1 MLLSK
6 SPVRSISEK
15 LKSPQASIKDMK
27 IERKKDFR
35 SFLKYIERESK
46 ELEKIKLPAR
56 NEVTKKSGSGG
67 IGALLGLGALG
78 LLGLLGGMGDKGNMY
93 KYGDKNLGGNI
104 FKGPYAVGRKGGDDD
119 QKIDDPDLT
128 RSDFPNI
135 RDFTSTSAALKNAF
149 EFGSVKAATFKETTI
164 EEITQTESF
173 QRKRR
178 KILKRE
184 QKTKIKSEAVFKSGS
199 FDPANAQKQ
208 FRQNEANRKKTM
220 RQLEINMGGDDAD
233 GSGGQDKPVSKFKGP
248 KDYSKKTGLVQVPY
262 DAKNPDATIKIP
274 DTPIKGKVKFKGNDV
289 FFEIPKLGDRKLDVV
304 NLGANNAEYYFFDAK
319 DSSTIQG
326 KILNKKLTRQS
337 KAIDEILFSD
347 KFKVDARTDE
357 IVRKGFFQSI
367 KRDFKKPTLGINTME
382 DMFSKLRLGKK
393 TDLFKANPKGMNLF
407 KLGTFSKG
415 KTGLF
420 IADFGLAAYD
430 LYSSLRKVTPRSNI
444 GASLLDLVGIN
455 LNNFV
460 ADMLNNPGMLREYVS
475 VTNDP
480 NAINVNR
487 NREIIN
493 ENIRK
498 IKEQNKKDFT
508 GEDITK
514 GSITGKQMRENM
526 IKYFTNPQTYNPFS
540 TYQVKPN
547 PDLFSKP
554 SSDTNDDVLG
564 IFQSQAMEAN

>member
-46 ELEKIKLPAR
+46 ELEKIKLPSR

-67 IGALLGLGALG
+67 IGALLGFGALG

-104 FKGPYAVGRKGGDDD
+104 FRGPYAVGRKGGDDD

-149 EFGSVKAATFKETTI
+149 EFGSVKAATVKEKTI
-164 EEITQTESF
+164 EDVTQTESF
-173 QRKRR
+173 QRKAK
-178 KILKRE
+178 KITKQRQKSIEYSATTQGGERVPTIEDLRQE
-184 QKTKIKSEAVFKSGS
+184 QTG
-199 FDPANAQKQ
+199 
-208 FRQNEANRKKTM
+208 
-220 RQLEINMGGDDAD
+220 GGDGG
-233 GSGGQDKPVSKFKGP
+233 GSKKKFTSGPGSKFKGP

-326 KILNKKLTRQS
+326 KILNKKL
-337 KAIDEILFSD
+337 DEVLFTD
-347 KFKVDARTDE
+347 KFKVDATSGD
-357 IVRKGFFQSI
+357 IVKKGFFQSI

-393 TDLFKANPKGMNLF
+393 TDLFKANPKGMNIF

-415 KTGLF
+415 KTGF
-420 IADFGLAAYD
+420 MIADFGLAAYD

-460 ADMLNNPGMLREYVS
+460 ADMLNNPNMLREYVS

-480 NAINVNR
+480 NAINVNK

-508 GEDITK
+508 GADITK
-514 GSITGKQMRENM
+514 GSITGKQMMENM
-526 IKYFTNPQTYNPFS
+526 KKYFTNLQTYNPFS

-547 PDLFSKP
+547 PDLFTKP

-564 IFQSQAMEAN
+564 MFQSATLEAN

>member
-46 ELEKIKLPAR
+46 ELEKIKLPSR

-67 IGALLGLGALG
+67 IGALLGFGALG

-104 FKGPYAVGRKGGDDD
+104 FRGPYAVGRKGGDDD

-128 RSDFPNI
+128 RSGFPSI

-149 EFGSVKAATFKETTI
+149 EFGSVKAATVKEKTI
-164 EEITQTESF
+164 EDVTQTESF
-173 QRKRR
+173 QRKAR
-178 KILKRE
+178 KI
-184 QKTKIKSEAVFKSGS
+184 TK
-199 FDPANAQKQ
+199 QKQ
-208 FRQNEANRKKTM
+208 KSIEYSATTQGGERVPTIEDLRQEQTG
-220 RQLEINMGGDDAD
+220 GGDGG
-233 GSGGQDKPVSKFKGP
+233 GSKKKFTSGPSSKFKGP

-326 KILNKKLTRQS
+326 KILNKKL
-337 KAIDEILFSD
+337 DEVLFTD
-347 KFKVDARTDE
+347 KFKVDATSGD
-357 IVRKGFFQSI
+357 IVKKGFFQSI

-393 TDLFKANPKGMNLF
+393 TDLFKANPKGMNMF
-407 KLGTFSKG
+407 KLGTFSKT
-415 KTGLF
+415 KTGF
-420 IADFGLAAYD
+420 MIADFGLAAYD

-444 GASLLDLVGIN
+444 GASLLDLIGIN

-460 ADMLNNPGMLREYVS
+460 ADMLNNPNMLREYVS

-480 NAINVNR
+480 NAINANK

-508 GEDITK
+508 GADITK
-514 GSITGKQMRENM
+514 GSITGKQMMENM
-526 IKYFTNPQTYNPFS
+526 KKYFTNLQTYNPFS

-547 PDLFSKP
+547 PDLFTKP

-564 IFQSQAMEAN
+564 MFQSATLEAN

>member
-67 IGALLGLGALG
+67 IGALLGFGALG

-104 FKGPYAVGRKGGDDD
+104 FKGPYAVGRDRKGEDDD
-119 QKIDDPDLT
+119 QKIDDPITDLPELPKST
-128 RSDFPNI
+128 MLS
-135 RDFTSTSAALKNAF
+135 RDFKKAFQVGAVNAAELN
-149 EFGSVKAATFKETTI
+149 KEKI
-164 EEITQTESF
+164 KEITQTESF
-173 QRKRR
+173 QEKAR
-178 KILKRE
+178 KITKKK
-184 QKTKIKSEAVFKSGS
+184 QKQKVKFESGS
-199 FDPANAQKQ
+199 ISMGGEEGQ
-208 FRQNEANRKKTM
+208 FIKNESRSKKIM
-220 RQLEINMGGDDAD
+220 RQLEIPTGGGGDSTRNYIRSLKRLLNVEGFDPKRRPINESPDSVYLKENGKITRNFDALTIQEKMRYFALED
-233 GSGGQDKPVSKFKGP
+233 SAASPFIKAEAGRPQSTYLND
-248 KDYSKKTGLVQVPY
+248 Y
-262 DAKNPDATIKIP
+262 DAGADARQILKDKKP
-274 DTPIKGKVKFKGNDV
+274 
-289 FFEIPKLGDRKLDVV
+289 IPK
-304 NLGANNAEYYFFDAK
+304 
-319 DSSTIQG
+319 
-326 KILNKKLTRQS
+326 
-337 KAIDEILFSD
+337 
-347 KFKVDARTDE
+347 
-357 IVRKGFFQSI
+357 KGFFNRM
-367 KRDFKKPTLGINTME
+367 KLDFQKPTLGINTME

-415 KTGLF
+415 KTGF
-420 IADFGLAAYD
+420 MIADFGLAAYD

-460 ADMLNNPGMLREYVS
+460 ADMLNNPSMLREYVS

-480 NAINVNR
+480 NAINANK

-508 GEDITK
+508 GKDITK
-514 GSITGKQMRENM
+514 GSITGKQIIENLNPF
-526 IKYFTNPQTYNPFS
+526 KNPQIYNPFS

-547 PDLFSKP
+547 PDLFTKP
-554 SSDTNDDVLG
+554 SGDPNDDVLS
-564 IFQSQAMEAN
+564 IFQSAAMEAN

>member
-46 ELEKIKLPAR
+46 ELEKIKLPSR

-67 IGALLGLGALG
+67 IGALLGFGALG

-104 FKGPYAVGRKGGDDD
+104 FRGPYAVGRKGGDDD

-128 RSDFPNI
+128 RSGFPNI

-149 EFGSVKAATFKETTI
+149 EFGSVKAAKIKETTI
-164 EEITQTESF
+164 EDVTQTESF
-173 QRKRR
+173 QRKAK
-178 KILKRE
+178 KITKQQ
-184 QKTKIKSEAVFKSGS
+184 QKTLEYSATTQGGERVPTIEDLRQEQTGGGGGGS
-199 FDPANAQKQ
+199 
-208 FRQNEANRKKTM
+208 KK
-220 RQLEINMGGDDAD
+220 
-233 GSGGQDKPVSKFKGP
+233 KFTTNPLKGP
-248 KDYSKKTGLVQVPY
+248 DDFAKRTGQVYVPF
-262 DAKNPDATIKIP
+262 DSKNPDATIKIP

-326 KILNKKLTRQS
+326 KILNKKL
-337 KAIDEILFSD
+337 DEVLFTD
-347 KFKVDARTDE
+347 KFKVDATSGD
-357 IVRKGFFQSI
+357 IVKKGFFQSI

-393 TDLFKANPKGMNLF
+393 TDLFKANPKGMNIF

-415 KTGLF
+415 KTGF
-420 IADFGLAAYD
+420 MIADFGLAAYD

-460 ADMLNNPGMLREYVS
+460 ADMLNNPNMLREYVS

-480 NAINVNR
+480 NAINVNK

-514 GSITGKQMRENM
+514 GSITGKQMMENM
-526 IKYFTNPQTYNPFS
+526 KKYFTNLQTYNPFS

-547 PDLFSKP
+547 PDLFTKP
-554 SSDTNDDVLG
+554 SGDPNDDVLG

>member
-15 LKSPQASIKDMK
+15 LKSPQASVKDMK

-67 IGALLGLGALG
+67 IGALLGFGALG
-78 LLGLLGGMGDKGNMY
+78 LLGLFGGMGDKGNQY

-104 FKGPYAVGRKGGDDD
+104 FRGPYAVGRDRKGGDDD
-119 QKIDDPDLT
+119 QKIDDPITDL
-128 RSDFPNI
+128 PELPK
-135 RDFTSTSAALKNAF
+135 STMLSR
-149 EFGSVKAATFKETTI
+149 ESRI
-164 EEITQTESF
+164 SF
-173 QRKRR
+173 QVGAVNSAELKKDISMQKKRQAEAESVVNE
-178 KILKRE
+178 KKG
-184 QKTKIKSEAVFKSGS
+184 KAKAKAKSEAVFKSGS
-199 FDPANAQKQ
+199 ISMGDEEKQ
-208 FRQNEANRKKTM
+208 FIKNEGRSKKIM
-220 RQLEINMGGDDAD
+220 RQLEIPTGGGGDSTRNYIRSLKRLLNVEGFDPKRRPINESPDSVYLKENGKITRNFDALTIQEKMRYFALED
-233 GSGGQDKPVSKFKGP
+233 SAASPFIKAEAGRPQSTYLND
-248 KDYSKKTGLVQVPY
+248 Y
-262 DAKNPDATIKIP
+262 DAGADARQILKDKKP
-274 DTPIKGKVKFKGNDV
+274 
-289 FFEIPKLGDRKLDVV
+289 IPK
-304 NLGANNAEYYFFDAK
+304 
-319 DSSTIQG
+319 
-326 KILNKKLTRQS
+326 
-337 KAIDEILFSD
+337 
-347 KFKVDARTDE
+347 
-357 IVRKGFFQSI
+357 KGFFNRM
-367 KRDFKKPTLGINTME
+367 KLDFQKPTLGINTME
-382 DMFSKLRLGKK
+382 GMFSKLGLGKK
-393 TDLFKANPKGMNLF
+393 TNLFKANPKGMNLF

-420 IADFGLAAYD
+420 IADVGLAAYD

-508 GEDITK
+508 GGDITK
-514 GSITGKQMRENM
+514 GSITGKQMMENM
-526 IKYFTNPQTYNPFS
+526 KKYFTNPQTYNPFS

-547 PDLFSKP
+547 PDLFTKP
-554 SSDTNDDVLG
+554 PNDPNDDVLS
-564 IFQSQAMEAN
+564 IFQSAAMEAN

>member
-67 IGALLGLGALG
+67 IGALLGFGALG

-104 FKGPYAVGRKGGDDD
+104 FKGPYAVGRDRKGEDDD
-119 QKIDDPDLT
+119 QKIDDPITDL
-128 RSDFPNI
+128 PELPK
-135 RDFTSTSAALKNAF
+135 STSLSAKFKKAFQVGAVNAAELN
-149 EFGSVKAATFKETTI
+149 KEKI
-164 EEITQTESF
+164 KEITQTESF
-173 QRKRR
+173 QEKAR
-178 KILKRE
+178 KITKKK
-184 QKTKIKSEAVFKSGS
+184 QKQKVKFESGS
-199 FDPANAQKQ
+199 ISMGGEEGQ
-208 FRQNEANRKKTM
+208 FIKNESRSKKIM
-220 RQLEINMGGDDAD
+220 RQLEIPTGGGGDSTRNYIRSLKRLLNVEGFDPKRRPINESPDSVYLKENGKITRNFDALTIQEKMRYFALED
-233 GSGGQDKPVSKFKGP
+233 SAASPFIKAEAGRPQSTYLND
-248 KDYSKKTGLVQVPY
+248 Y
-262 DAKNPDATIKIP
+262 DAGADARQILKDKKP
-274 DTPIKGKVKFKGNDV
+274 
-289 FFEIPKLGDRKLDVV
+289 IPK
-304 NLGANNAEYYFFDAK
+304 
-319 DSSTIQG
+319 
-326 KILNKKLTRQS
+326 
-337 KAIDEILFSD
+337 
-347 KFKVDARTDE
+347 
-357 IVRKGFFQSI
+357 KGFFNRM
-367 KRDFKKPTLGINTME
+367 KLDFQKPTLGINTME

-415 KTGLF
+415 KTGF
-420 IADFGLAAYD
+420 MIADFGLAAYD

-460 ADMLNNPGMLREYVS
+460 ADMLNNPSMLREYVS

-480 NAINVNR
+480 NAINANK

-508 GEDITK
+508 GKDITK
-514 GSITGKQMRENM
+514 GSITGKQIIENLNPF
-526 IKYFTNPQTYNPFS
+526 KNPQIYNPFS

-547 PDLFSKP
+547 PDLFTKP
-554 SSDTNDDVLG
+554 SGDPNDDVLS
-564 IFQSQAMEAN
+564 IFQSAAMEAN

>member
-67 IGALLGLGALG
+67 IGALLGFGALG

-119 QKIDDPDLT
+119 QKIDDPDIT

-135 RDFTSTSAALKNAF
+135 RDFTSTSAAFKNAF
-149 EFGSVKAATFKETTI
+149 QFGSVKAATIKETTI

-173 QRKRR
+173 QRKAK
-178 KILKRE
+178 KITK
-184 QKTKIKSEAVFKSGS
+184 QKPKIKSEAVFKSGS
-199 FDPANAQKQ
+199 VSLGDEEKQ
-208 FRQNEANRKKTM
+208 FRRNEANRKKTM
-220 RQLEINMGGDDAD
+220 RQLEINMGGDGAD

-262 DAKNPDATIKIP
+262 DAKNPNATIKIP

-289 FFEIPKLGDRKLDVV
+289 FFQIPKLGDRKLDVV

-326 KILNKKLTRQS
+326 KILNKKL
-337 KAIDEILFSD
+337 DEVLFTD
-347 KFKVDARTDE
+347 KFKVDATSGD
-357 IVRKGFFQSI
+357 IVKKGFFQSI

-415 KTGLF
+415 KTGF
-420 IADFGLAAYD
+420 MIADFGLAAYD

-460 ADMLNNPGMLREYVS
+460 ADMLNNPAMLREYVS

-480 NAINVNR
+480 NAINVNK

-508 GEDITK
+508 GKDITK
-514 GSITGKQMRENM
+514 GSITGKQIRENLNPF
-526 IKYFTNPQTYNPFS
+526 KNPQIYNPFS

-547 PDLFSKP
+547 PDLFTKP
-554 SSDTNDDVLG
+554 SGDPNDDVLG

>member
-104 FKGPYAVGRKGGDDD
+104 FKGPYAVGRDRKGEDDD
-119 QKIDDPDLT
+119 QKIDDPITDLPELPKST
-128 RSDFPNI
+128 MLS
-135 RDFTSTSAALKNAF
+135 RDFKKAFQVGAVNAAELN
-149 EFGSVKAATFKETTI
+149 KEKI
-164 EEITQTESF
+164 KEITQTESF
-173 QRKRR
+173 QEKAR
-178 KILKRE
+178 KITKKK
-184 QKTKIKSEAVFKSGS
+184 QKQKVKFESGS
-199 FDPANAQKQ
+199 ISMGGEEGQ
-208 FRQNEANRKKTM
+208 FIKNESRSKKIM
-220 RQLEINMGGDDAD
+220 RQLEIPTGGGGDSTRNYIRSLKRLLNVEGFDPKRRPINESPDSVYLKENGKITRNFDALTIQEKMRYFALED
-233 GSGGQDKPVSKFKGP
+233 SAASPFIKAEAGRPQSTYLND
-248 KDYSKKTGLVQVPY
+248 Y
-262 DAKNPDATIKIP
+262 DAGADARQILKDKKP
-274 DTPIKGKVKFKGNDV
+274 
-289 FFEIPKLGDRKLDVV
+289 IPK
-304 NLGANNAEYYFFDAK
+304 
-319 DSSTIQG
+319 
-326 KILNKKLTRQS
+326 
-337 KAIDEILFSD
+337 
-347 KFKVDARTDE
+347 
-357 IVRKGFFQSI
+357 KGFFNRM
-367 KRDFKKPTLGINTME
+367 KLDFQKPTLGINTME
-382 DMFSKLRLGKK
+382 GMFSKLGLGKK
-393 TDLFKANPKGMNLF
+393 TNLFKANPKGMNLF

-460 ADMLNNPGMLREYVS
+460 ADMLNNPSMLREYVS

-480 NAINVNR
+480 NAINANK

-508 GEDITK
+508 GKDITK
-514 GSITGKQMRENM
+514 GSITGKQIIENLNPF
-526 IKYFTNPQTYNPFS
+526 KNPQIYNPFS

-547 PDLFSKP
+547 PDLFTKP
-554 SSDTNDDVLG
+554 SGDPNDDVLS
-564 IFQSQAMEAN
+564 IFQSAAMEAN

>member
-46 ELEKIKLPAR
+46 ELEKIKLPSR

-67 IGALLGLGALG
+67 IGALLGFGALG

-119 QKIDDPDLT
+119 QKIDDPDIT

-135 RDFTSTSAALKNAF
+135 RDFTSTSAAFKNAF
-149 EFGSVKAATFKETTI
+149 QFGSVKAATIKETTI

-173 QRKRR
+173 QRKAK
-178 KILKRE
+178 KITK
-184 QKTKIKSEAVFKSGS
+184 QKPKIKSEAVFKSGS
-199 FDPANAQKQ
+199 VSLGDEEKQ
-208 FRQNEANRKKTM
+208 FRRNEANRKKTM
-220 RQLEINMGGDDAD
+220 RQLEINMGGDGAD

-262 DAKNPDATIKIP
+262 DAKNPNATIKIP

-289 FFEIPKLGDRKLDVV
+289 FFQIPKLGDRKLDVV

-326 KILNKKLTRQS
+326 KILNKKL
-337 KAIDEILFSD
+337 DEVLFTD
-347 KFKVDARTDE
+347 KFKVDATSGD
-357 IVRKGFFQSI
+357 IVKKGFFQSI

-415 KTGLF
+415 KTGF
-420 IADFGLAAYD
+420 MIADFGLAAYD

-444 GASLLDLVGIN
+444 GATLLDLVGIN

-460 ADMLNNPGMLREYVS
+460 ADMLNNPNMLREYVS

-480 NAINVNR
+480 NAINVNK

-508 GEDITK
+508 GADITE

-547 PDLFSKP
+547 PDLFTKP
-554 SSDTNDDVLG
+554 SGDPNDDVLS
-564 IFQSQAMEAN
+564 IFQSAAMEAN

>member
-46 ELEKIKLPAR
+46 ELEKIKLPSR

-67 IGALLGLGALG
+67 IGALLGFGALG

-104 FKGPYAVGRKGGDDD
+104 FRGPYAVGRDEKGGDDD
-119 QKIDDPDLT
+119 QKIDEGNFVPPRTFFNTQYGAANAATLTKQLELDLNKQQQNLGKKTVNRKREIEYQSSESVVNEKKRGKSKPVEETVSFNQNQQNTTTVDDIRKAKGTYQRRISRFFDRDGSKKGDSGARKPPVQNIEDPSSSYDFKKLSIDEQIEFQKIKKEVADEASSFFDAE
-128 RSDFPNI
+128 SDF
-135 RDFTSTSAALKNAF
+135 
-149 EFGSVKAATFKETTI
+149 FKD
-164 EEITQTESF
+164 QQS
-173 QRKRR
+173 QRG
-178 KILKRE
+178 L
-184 QKTKIKSEAVFKSGS
+184 
-199 FDPANAQKQ
+199 FDT
-208 FRQNEANRKKTM
+208 R
-220 RQLEINMGGDDAD
+220 
-233 GSGGQDKPVSKFKGP
+233 KFKGF
-248 KDYSKKTGLVQVPY
+248 KNFKRMNFARFITG
-262 DAKNPDATIKIP
+262 TKIRRS
-274 DTPIKGKVKFKGNDV
+274 FRN
-289 FFEIPKLGDRKLDVV
+289 
-304 NLGANNAEYYFFDAK
+304 
-319 DSSTIQG
+319 
-326 KILNKKLTRQS
+326 
-337 KAIDEILFSD
+337 
-347 KFKVDARTDE
+347 
-357 IVRKGFFQSI
+357 
-367 KRDFKKPTLGINTME
+367 DFKKPTLGINTME

-393 TDLFKANPKGMNLF
+393 TDLFKANPKGMNMF

-415 KTGLF
+415 KTGF
-420 IADFGLAAYD
+420 MIADFGLAAYD

-460 ADMLNNPGMLREYVS
+460 ADMINNPSMLREYVS

-480 NAINVNR
+480 NAINVNK

-498 IKEQNKKDFT
+498 IKEQNKKNFT
-508 GEDITK
+508 GADITE
-514 GSITGKQMRENM
+514 GSITGKQIRENLNPF
-526 IKYFTNPQTYNPFS
+526 KNPQTYNPFS

-554 SSDTNDDVLG
+554 SGDPNDDVLG
-564 IFQSQAMEAN
+564 MFQSAAMEAN

>member
-46 ELEKIKLPAR
+46 ELEKIKLPSR

-67 IGALLGLGALG
+67 IGALLGFGALG

-119 QKIDDPDLT
+119 QKIDDPDIT

-135 RDFTSTSAALKNAF
+135 RDFTSTSAAFKNAF
-149 EFGSVKAATFKETTI
+149 QFGSVKAATIKETTI

-173 QRKRR
+173 QRKAK
-178 KILKRE
+178 KITK
-184 QKTKIKSEAVFKSGS
+184 QKPKIKSEAVFKSGS
-199 FDPANAQKQ
+199 VSLGDEEKQ
-208 FRQNEANRKKTM
+208 FRRNEANRKKTM
-220 RQLEINMGGDDAD
+220 RQLEINMGGDGAD

-262 DAKNPDATIKIP
+262 DAKNPNATIKIP

-326 KILNKKLTRQS
+326 KILNKKL
-337 KAIDEILFSD
+337 DEVLFTD
-347 KFKVDARTDE
+347 KFKVDATSGD
-357 IVRKGFFQSI
+357 IVKKGFFQSI

-415 KTGLF
+415 KTGF
-420 IADFGLAAYD
+420 MIADFGLAAYD

-460 ADMLNNPGMLREYVS
+460 ADMLNNPAMLREYVS

-480 NAINVNR
+480 NAINVNK

-508 GEDITK
+508 GADITE

-547 PDLFSKP
+547 PDLFTKP
-554 SSDTNDDVLG
+554 SGDPNDDVLG

>member
-46 ELEKIKLPAR
+46 ELEKIKLPSR

-67 IGALLGLGALG
+67 IGALLGFGALG

-119 QKIDDPDLT
+119 QKIDDPDIT

-135 RDFTSTSAALKNAF
+135 RDFTSTSAAFKNAF
-149 EFGSVKAATFKETTI
+149 QFGSVKAATIKETTI

-173 QRKRR
+173 QRKAK
-178 KILKRE
+178 KITK
-184 QKTKIKSEAVFKSGS
+184 QKPKIKSEAVFKSGS
-199 FDPANAQKQ
+199 VSLGDEEKQ
-208 FRQNEANRKKTM
+208 FRRNEANRKKTM
-220 RQLEINMGGDDAD
+220 RQLEINMGGDGAD

-262 DAKNPDATIKIP
+262 DAKNPNATIKIP

-289 FFEIPKLGDRKLDVV
+289 FFQIPKLGDRKLDVV

-326 KILNKKLTRQS
+326 KILNKKL
-337 KAIDEILFSD
+337 DEVLFSD
-347 KFKVDARTDE
+347 KFKVDATSGD
-357 IVRKGFFQSI
+357 IVKKGFFQSI

-415 KTGLF
+415 KTGLM

-460 ADMLNNPGMLREYVS
+460 ADMLNNPAMLREYVS

-480 NAINVNR
+480 NAINVNK

-508 GEDITK
+508 GADITE

-547 PDLFSKP
+547 PDLFTKP
-554 SSDTNDDVLG
+554 SGDPNDDVLS
-564 IFQSQAMEAN
+564 IFQSAAMEAN

>member
-46 ELEKIKLPAR
+46 ELEKIKLPSR

-67 IGALLGLGALG
+67 IGALLGFGALG

-104 FKGPYAVGRKGGDDD
+104 FRGPYAVGRKGGDDD

-128 RSDFPNI
+128 RSGFPSI

-149 EFGSVKAATFKETTI
+149 EFGSVKAATVKEKTI
-164 EEITQTESF
+164 EDVTQTESF
-173 QRKRR
+173 QRKAR
-178 KILKRE
+178 KI
-184 QKTKIKSEAVFKSGS
+184 TK
-199 FDPANAQKQ
+199 QKQ
-208 FRQNEANRKKTM
+208 KSIEYSATTQGGERVPTIEDLRQEQTG
-220 RQLEINMGGDDAD
+220 GGDGG
-233 GSGGQDKPVSKFKGP
+233 GSKKKFTSGPSSKFKGP

-304 NLGANNAEYYFFDAK
+304 NLGADNAEYYFFDAK

-326 KILNKKLTRQS
+326 KILNKKL
-337 KAIDEILFSD
+337 DEVLFTN
-347 KFKVDARTDE
+347 KFKVDTTSGD
-357 IVRKGFFQSI
+357 IVKKGFFQSI

-415 KTGLF
+415 KTGLM

-460 ADMLNNPGMLREYVS
+460 ADMLNNPNMLREYVS

-480 NAINVNR
+480 NAINVNK

-514 GSITGKQMRENM
+514 GSITAKQMRENM
-526 IKYFTNPQTYNPFS
+526 IKYFTNLQTYNPFS

-547 PDLFSKP
+547 PDLFTKP
-554 SSDTNDDVLG
+554 SGDPNDDVLG
-564 IFQSQAMEAN
+564 MFQSATLEAN

>member
-46 ELEKIKLPAR
+46 ELEKIKLPSR

-67 IGALLGLGALG
+67 IGALLGFGALG
-78 LLGLLGGMGDKGNMY
+78 LLGLLGGMGGKGNQY

-104 FKGPYAVGRKGGDDD
+104 FKGPYVVGRDRKSGDDD
-119 QKIDDPDLT
+119 QKIDDLDST
-128 RSDFPNI
+128 GGFPKI

-149 EFGSVKAATFKETTI
+149 QFGSVKAATVKETKI
-164 EEITQTESF
+164 EDVTQTESF
-173 QRKRR
+173 QEKAR
-178 KILKRE
+178 KI
-184 QKTKIKSEAVFKSGS
+184 TK
-199 FDPANAQKQ
+199 QKQ
-208 FRQNEANRKKTM
+208 KSVEYSASTQGGQRVPTIEDLRQEQTG
-220 RQLEINMGGDDAD
+220 GGD
-233 GSGGQDKPVSKFKGP
+233 GGYKKKFGKSKPFKGP
-248 KDYSKKTGLVQVPY
+248 DDYMKRTGQVYVPF
-262 DAKNPDATIKIP
+262 DPNNPDATIKIAN
-274 DTPIKGKVKFKGNDV
+274 TPITGKVKTIGNDV
-289 FFEIPKLGDRKLDVV
+289 FFDTGKFKVKLDVITLGGV
-304 NLGANNAEYYFFDAK
+304 NDIMTEYYFFDPR
-319 DSSTIQG
+319 DSSSIQN
-326 KILNKKLTRQS
+326 KILDKKLIKQN
-337 KAIDEILFSD
+337 KALDEIIFSD
-347 KFKVDARTDE
+347 RYKVDATSGDL
-357 IVRKGFFQSI
+357 VKKGFFQSI
-367 KRDFKKPTLGINTME
+367 KRDFSKPTLGINTME

-407 KLGTFSKG
+407 KLGTFSKT
-415 KTGLF
+415 KTGF
-420 IADFGLAAYD
+420 MIADFGLAAYD

-460 ADMLNNPGMLREYVS
+460 ADMINNPSMLREYVS

-480 NAINVNR
+480 NAINVNK

-498 IKEQNKKDFT
+498 IKEQNKKNFT
-508 GEDITK
+508 GADITE
-514 GSITGKQMRENM
+514 GSITGKQMMENM
-526 IKYFTNPQTYNPFS
+526 KQYFTNPQTYNPFS

-547 PDLFSKP
+547 PDLFGKP
-554 SSDTNDDVLG
+554 SDDPNDDVLG
-564 IFQSQAMEAN
+564 IFQSAALEAN

>member
-46 ELEKIKLPAR
+46 ELEKIKLPSR

-67 IGALLGLGALG
+67 IGALLGFGALG
-78 LLGLLGGMGDKGNMY
+78 LLGLLGGMGDKGNQY

-119 QKIDDPDLT
+119 QKIDDPDIT

-135 RDFTSTSAALKNAF
+135 RDFTSTSAAFKNAF
-149 EFGSVKAATFKETTI
+149 QFGSVKAATVKEKTI
-164 EEITQTESF
+164 EDVTQTESF
-173 QRKRR
+173 QRRARNITKQYSATTQGGERVPTIEDLR
-178 KILKRE
+178 QEQTGGGDGGGSGKKIIKPKPGEIEKSIKIFKKFPEQLRLFDDKDKNVPDDGGKAGQARIEKEYGLSDSERVTKGLGDADPGKQLKGQFSDLKTKRE
-184 QKTKIKSEAVFKSGS
+184 NVVKNK
-199 FDPANAQKQ
+199 
-208 FRQNEANRKKTM
+208 
-220 RQLEINMGGDDAD
+220 GD
-233 GSGGQDKPVSKFKGP
+233 
-248 KDYSKKTGLVQVPY
+248 
-262 DAKNPDATIKIP
+262 I
-274 DTPIKGKVKFKGNDV
+274 VK
-289 FFEIPKLGDRKLDVV
+289 
-304 NLGANNAEYYFFDAK
+304 
-319 DSSTIQG
+319 
-326 KILNKKLTRQS
+326 
-337 KAIDEILFSD
+337 
-347 KFKVDARTDE
+347 
-357 IVRKGFFQSI
+357 KGFFQSI
-367 KRDFKKPTLGINTME
+367 KSDFKKPTLGINTME

-498 IKEQNKKDFT
+498 IKEQNKKDFS

-514 GSITGKQMRENM
+514 GSITGKQMMENM
-526 IKYFTNPQTYNPFS
+526 KKYFTNPQTYNPFS

-547 PDLFSKP
+547 PDLFTKP
-554 SSDTNDDVLG
+554 SGDPNDDVLS
-564 IFQSQAMEAN
+564 IFQSAAMEAN

>member
-46 ELEKIKLPAR
+46 ELEKIKLPSR

-67 IGALLGLGALG
+67 IGALLGFGALG

-104 FKGPYAVGRKGGDDD
+104 FRGPYAVGRKGGDDD

-128 RSDFPNI
+128 RSGFPNI

-149 EFGSVKAATFKETTI
+149 EFGSVKAAKIKETTI
-164 EEITQTESF
+164 EDVTQTESF
-173 QRKRR
+173 QRKAK
-178 KILKRE
+178 KITKQQ
-184 QKTKIKSEAVFKSGS
+184 QKTLEYSATTQGGERVPTIEDLRQEQTGGGGGGS
-199 FDPANAQKQ
+199 
-208 FRQNEANRKKTM
+208 KK
-220 RQLEINMGGDDAD
+220 
-233 GSGGQDKPVSKFKGP
+233 KFTTNPLKGP
-248 KDYSKKTGLVQVPY
+248 DDFAKRTGQVYVPF
-262 DAKNPDATIKIP
+262 DSKNPDATIKIP

-289 FFEIPKLGDRKLDVV
+289 FFEIPKLGDRKLDVID
-304 NLGANNAEYYFFDAK
+304 LSGREYYFFDAK

-337 KAIDEILFSD
+337 KAIDEVLFSD
-347 KFKVDARTDE
+347 KFKVDATSGD
-357 IVRKGFFQSI
+357 IVKKGFFQSI

-415 KTGLF
+415 KTGF
-420 IADFGLAAYD
+420 MIADFGLAAYD

-444 GASLLDLVGIN
+444 GASLLDLIGIN

-460 ADMLNNPGMLREYVS
+460 ADMLNNPSMLREYVS

-514 GSITGKQMRENM
+514 GSITGKQMMENM
-526 IKYFTNPQTYNPFS
+526 KKYFTNPQTYNPFS

-547 PDLFSKP
+547 PDLFTKP
-554 SSDTNDDVLG
+554 SGDPNDDVLG
-564 IFQSQAMEAN
+564 MFQSATLEAN

>member
-67 IGALLGLGALG
+67 IGALLGFGALG
-78 LLGLLGGMGDKGNMY
+78 LLGLLGGMGGKGNQY

-104 FKGPYAVGRKGGDDD
+104 FKGTYVVGRDRKGGDDD
-119 QKIDDPDLT
+119 LKTETGDLP
-128 RSDFPNI
+128 FLPK
-135 RDFTSTSAALKNAF
+135 STFLGSQ
-149 EFGSVKAATFKETTI
+149 FGSVKAATVKETTI
-164 EEITQTESF
+164 EDVTQTESF
-173 QRKRR
+173 QERARNITK
-178 KILKRE
+178 KN
-184 QKTKIKSEAVFKSGS
+184 QKTLQYSATTQGGERVPTIE
-199 FDPANAQKQ
+199 DL
-208 FRQNEANRKKTM
+208 RQEQTG
-220 RQLEINMGGDDAD
+220 GGD
-233 GSGGQDKPVSKFKGP
+233 GGYKKKFGKSKPFKGP
-248 KDYSKKTGLVQVPY
+248 NDFAKQTGQVYVPF
-262 DAKNPDATIKIP
+262 DSNKPDATIKIP
-274 DTPIKGKVKFKGNDV
+274 DTPIKGKVEFKGNDV
-289 FFEIPKLGDRKLDVV
+289 FFQIPKVGERKLDVID
-304 NLGANNAEYYFFDAK
+304 LSGREYYFFDAK
-319 DSSTIQG
+319 DSSTIQN
-326 KILNKKLTRQS
+326 KILDNKVKKFLFTDDYKL
-337 KAIDEILFSD
+337 
-347 KFKVDARTDE
+347 DATSGD
-357 IVRKGFFQSI
+357 IVKKGFFQSI

-382 DMFSKLRLGKK
+382 DMFSKLGLGKK
-393 TDLFKANPKGMNLF
+393 TNLFKANPKGMNMF

-415 KTGLF
+415 KTGFMVL
-420 IADFGLAAYD
+420 DFGLAAYD
-430 LYSSLRKVTPRSNI
+430 LFSSLRKVTPRDNI

-475 VTNDP
+475 VSNDP
-480 NAINVNR
+480 NMINVNK

-498 IKEQNKKDFT
+498 IKEQKKKDFT
-508 GEDITK
+508 GADITE
-514 GSITGKQMRENM
+514 GSITGKQMMENLR
-526 IKYFTNPQTYNPFS
+526 KALSNPKTYNPFS

-554 SSDTNDDVLG
+554 SGDPNDDVLG
-564 IFQSQAMEAN
+564 IFQSAALEAN

>member
-27 IERKKDFR
+27 FERKKDFR

-56 NEVTKKSGSGG
+56 NEVTKRSGSGG
-67 IGALLGLGALG
+67 IGALLGFGALG
-78 LLGLLGGMGDKGNMY
+78 LLGLLGGMGGKGNQY
-93 KYGDKNLGGNI
+93 KYGDKSSGNI
-104 FKGPYAVGRKGGDDD
+104 FKGPYAVGRDRKGGD
-119 QKIDDPDLT
+119 DDPDLT
-128 RSDFPNI
+128 RSDFPSI
-135 RDFTSTSAALKNAF
+135 RDFTSTSAGFKNAF
-149 EFGSVKAATFKETTI
+149 QVGSVKAAELKKDISMQKKRQAEA
-164 EEITQTESF
+164 ESVVNE
-173 QRKRR
+173 K
-178 KILKRE
+178 KAKA
-184 QKTKIKSEAVFKSGS
+184 KAKVKSEAVFKSGS
-199 FDPANAQKQ
+199 FDPSNAQGQ
-208 FRQNEANRKKTM
+208 FRRNESTSKKIM
-220 RQLEINMGGDDAD
+220 RQLEINMGGD
-233 GSGGQDKPVSKFKGP
+233 GSGGQDKPFSKFRGP
-248 KDYSKKTGLVQVPY
+248 KDYSKKTLQVHVPY
-262 DAKNPDATIKIP
+262 DPKNPDATIKIP

-337 KAIDEILFSD
+337 KAIDEVLFSD
-347 KFKVDARTDE
+347 KFKVDATSGD
-357 IVRKGFFQSI
+357 IVKKGFFQSI

-460 ADMLNNPGMLREYVS
+460 ADMLNNPNMLREYVS

-480 NAINVNR
+480 NAINVNK

-508 GEDITK
+508 GADITK

-547 PDLFSKP
+547 PDLFTKP
-554 SSDTNDDVLG
+554 PNDPNDDVLS
-564 IFQSQAMEAN
+564 IFQSAAMEAN

>member
-46 ELEKIKLPAR
+46 ELEKIKLPSR

-67 IGALLGLGALG
+67 IGALLGFGALG
-78 LLGLLGGMGDKGNMY
+78 LLGLLGGMGDKGNQY

-119 QKIDDPDLT
+119 QKIDDPDIT

-149 EFGSVKAATFKETTI
+149 EFGSVKAATLKETTI
-164 EEITQTESF
+164 EDVTQTESF
-173 QRKRR
+173 QRRAKNITKKKQKSYSATTQGGERVPTIEDLR
-178 KILKRE
+178 QEQTGGGDGGGSGKKIIKPKPGEIEKSIKIFKKFPEQLRLFEDKDKNVPDDGGKAGQARIEKEYGLSDSERVTKGLGDADPGKQLKGQFSDLKTKRE
-184 QKTKIKSEAVFKSGS
+184 NVVKNK
-199 FDPANAQKQ
+199 
-208 FRQNEANRKKTM
+208 
-220 RQLEINMGGDDAD
+220 GD
-233 GSGGQDKPVSKFKGP
+233 
-248 KDYSKKTGLVQVPY
+248 
-262 DAKNPDATIKIP
+262 I
-274 DTPIKGKVKFKGNDV
+274 VK
-289 FFEIPKLGDRKLDVV
+289 
-304 NLGANNAEYYFFDAK
+304 
-319 DSSTIQG
+319 
-326 KILNKKLTRQS
+326 
-337 KAIDEILFSD
+337 
-347 KFKVDARTDE
+347 
-357 IVRKGFFQSI
+357 KGFFQSI
-367 KRDFKKPTLGINTME
+367 KSDFKKPTLGINTME

-498 IKEQNKKDFT
+498 IKEQNKKDFS

-526 IKYFTNPQTYNPFS
+526 KKYFTNLQTYNPFS

-547 PDLFSKP
+547 PDLFTKP

-564 IFQSQAMEAN
+564 MFQSATLEAN